1 MFTSTSLMPND
12 HQRLK
17 QLYLKYLGKG
27 RRYSYYPHLSHWNG
41 DLTGAQQFEEGEI
54 DLYIHIPFCRKLC
67 TFCGCNVKV
76 TNSPGEALPYVEALG
91 REWELV
97 QEKFGHPSIRNLYLG
112 GGTPTFLEPLQ
123 LEKLINSVFRKAK
136 RSPDFRGHLESDPR
150 IKQTESL
157 KILAGAGFT
166 NISIGVQDF
175 NSDVLINVNREQSR
189 FQVAELISSAREI
202 GFENINCDM
211 LYGLPFQNPE
221 KMANSFSQLIKMSPD
236 TVAFYP
242 LAHVPWQKGHQE
254 AYGEFKLPSDEE
266 KLELF
271 LTGHKILEEDSYH
284 YQGMGHYFKNGSQLH
299 IAAQNKNLGRHISG
313 FFDTKASKMIGL
325 GVSSLSNWG
334 NALTQNQPIISK
346 YFRSLEMREIPWING
361 HLKTQRERELET
373 EFERL
378 SCGQKA
384 QLELPGKWHREGFIS
399 SEADGSII
407 TPLGRHFLR
416 PIFETLDPLLN
427 RPN

>member
-1 MFTSTSLMPND
+1 
-12 HQRLK
+12 
-17 QLYLKYLGKG
+17 
-27 RRYSYYPHLSHWNG
+27 
-41 DLTGAQQFEEGEI
+41 
-54 DLYIHIPFCRKLC
+54 
-67 TFCGCNVKV
+67 
-76 TNSPGEALPYVEALG
+76 
-91 REWELV
+91 
-97 QEKFGHPSIRNLYLG
+97 
-112 GGTPTFLEPLQ
+112 
-123 LEKLINSVFRKAK
+123 
-136 RSPDFRGHLESDPR
+136 
-150 IKQTESL
+150 
-157 KILAGAGFT
+157 
-166 NISIGVQDF
+166 
-175 NSDVLINVNREQSR
+175 
-189 FQVAELISSAREI
+189 
-202 GFENINCDM
+202 
-211 LYGLPFQNPE
+211 
-221 KMANSFSQLIKMSPD
+221 
-236 TVAFYP
+236 
-242 LAHVPWQKGHQE
+242 
-254 AYGEFKLPSDEE
+254 
-266 KLELF
+266 
-271 LTGHKILEEDSYH
+271 
-284 YQGMGHYFKNGSQLH
+284 MGHYFKNGSQLH